1 MAVTEEPASS
11 PRLVV
16 LDISE
21 LKGHE
26 RTQPALLDRI
36 REEIRRDR
44 CLRKPI
50 LVADRDLVILDGH
63 HRFEALRQLGCR
75 RIPAY
80 VVDYGSEVV
89 RVDVWPDATVRAV
102 TKDEVIRRGVTGDP
116 FPPKTSRHRVLVIL
130 DERPTALEDL
140 M

>member
-1 MAVTEEPASS
+1 MALTEEPASS

-44 CLRKPI
+44 CLRNPI
-50 LVADRDLVILDGH
+50 LVADGHLVILDGH

-80 VVDYGSEVV
+80 VVDYGSDAV

-102 TKDEVIRRGVTGDP
+102 TKDEVIRRGVIGDL